1 MPFFILFFVMPL
13 IELYVFLT
21 VGEEIGILKTL
32 ILCLITAV
40 IGGYLVRMQGLGT
53 LMKAQ
58 NNLRT
63 GKMPLNEIFTG
74 FCIVIAGALLLTP
87 GFVTDITGFLLLFP
101 PFRAFLRQFLTKNT
115 HFKVYG
121 AQNTQKSTHNN
132 NDDDGVIEGNYEKVD
147 KNQPSLDK
155 NDKTN

>member
-1 MPFFILFFVMPL
+1 
-13 IELYVFLT
+13 
-21 VGEEIGILKTL
+21 
-32 ILCLITAV
+32 
-40 IGGYLVRMQGLGT
+40 
-53 LMKAQ
+53 MKAQ

-115 HFKVYG
+115 DFKVYG
-121 AQNTQKSTHNN
+121 AQNQQKTHENYGE
-132 NDDDGVIEGNYEKVD
+132 DGIIEGNYEKVD
-147 KNQPSLDK
+147 KDQPSLDK
-155 NDKTN
+155 HDKTN